1 MAFKT
6 GQFVKLKKE
15 KVELP
20 DLSMVVQTVLISKL
34 LRYMV
39 GAKEMFKI
47 ICSIGIFGYYQS
59 EKSKNIVRLEQ
70 FEVKPCRRNGK
81 F

>member
-6 GQFVKLKKE
+6 GQFVRLKKE

-47 ICSIGIFGYYQS
+47 ICSIGLLVIIS
-59 EKSKNIVRLEQ
+59 PKK
-70 FEVKPCRRNGK
+70 VKMLLD
-81 F
+81 

>member
-34 LRYMV
+34 LKYMV

-47 ICSIGIFGYYQS
+47 ICSIGTFWLLLL
-59 EKSKNIVRLEQ
+59 VLE
-70 FEVKPCRRNGK
+70 
-81 F
+81 